1 MAAGTTDNSHIDYD
15 TLKKANG
22 SPGVFARQNRL
33 LLRFPFCSRS
43 ASTEYQ
49 GKLKSL
55 QKELETKFRKINTYK
70 IVVSGGGVCISISP
84 PTPSTQS
91 SHPRIHTSRHKTKG
105 GFEVDH
111 LSVSCRL
118 LHENRSSAFK
128 FMAL

>member
-84 PTPSTQS
+84 PPLQLKVATPGF
-91 SHPRIHTSRHKTKG
+91 IHQDIKQRAALKWITS
-105 GFEVDH
+105 V
-111 LSVSCRL
+111 
-118 LHENRSSAFK
+118 
-128 FMAL
+128 